1 MNRKKIDN
9 LLEIEGKTVKF
20 VQVGTNEL
28 DQPFVITFV
37 LESGEV
43 ISISSR
49 INKLDEAVLRLDID
63 NSN

>member
-1 MNRKKIDN
+1 MSRKKIDN
-9 LLEIEGKTVKF
+9 LLGIEGKIVKF
-20 VQVGTNEL
+20 VQIGTNEL

-63 NSN
+63 NSD